1 MKYIKFYPV
10 VEYPF
15 IVYRGTYCGADK
27 IKSAFRAN
35 KTSNKNKTALK

>member
-15 IVYRGTYCGADK
+15 IVYKGKYCGADK
-27 IKSAFRAN
+27 IKRAFRAN
-35 KTSNKNKTALK
+35 KTSKMLKGK